1 MKVGRNDKCLC
12 GSMQKYKNC
21 CMMKGIDYSTVAHS
35 EYIKNLTIRG
45 KNKWFLNSVFEIL
58 DFNTNLQKITDW
70 HDLVVKLKKT
80 LTSENVR
87 RIYELVPIVWPDK
100 EDYYRCIESE
110 AQDISGLFLGNYR
123 VETTASLINKYGLY
137 EDSIVL
143 IDPIIDPRCFTEEF
157 NPVVHPERHL
167 VSTLHSLLLWLQLIP
182 WIDDGIVQIIRDP
195 GEFDYQLRIDTCNT
209 SKARY
214 EESGLNEVIREE
226 SFQDEYH
233 DRVKRYI
240 KLNMSD
246 EMILEICSKH
256 HLDPT
261 KMMEY
266 IRQERLGSI
275 DHVVGGS
282 NGQYL
287 TTFSGASYEMGK
299 YLCSRINSHILTDLR
314 VRWLEMEYDRKSL
327 GIANNDWEM
336 FSKHFQQV
344 PLLYLDGL
352 KTIDVLKLRSDGHL
366 NRMRDFLKKLWLR
379 SSPDSA
385 TDQHIIKQ
393 LSLELD
399 DEIRQAEKE
408 WKIIDQNLGKWF
420 IPNMVPIGM
429 QVLAGTPWW
438 ATGITAAV
446 TGAAAIAESINK
458 HKFFQTSY
466 PGGFFIDRK

>member
-1 MKVGRNDKCLC
+1 
-12 GSMQKYKNC
+12 
-21 CMMKGIDYSTVAHS
+21 MKGIDYSTISHS
-35 EYIKNLTIRG
+35 DYIRNLTNRG
-45 KNKWFLNSVFEIL
+45 KNKWFLNSIFEIL
-58 DFNTNLQKITDW
+58 DFNTNIQKITDW
-70 HDLVVKLKKT
+70 NDLVVKLKKT
-80 LTSENVR
+80 LTPENVR

-100 EDYYRCIESE
+100 EDYYRCIQSE

-167 VSTLHSLLLWLQLIP
+167 VSTLHSLLLWLQLLP

-226 SFQDEYH
+226 SSQDEYH
-233 DRVKRYI
+233 DRVKRYF
-240 KLNMSD
+240 KLSMPD

-256 HLDPT
+256 NLDPT

-266 IRQERLGSI
+266 IRQERIRSI

-287 TTFSGASYEMGK
+287 TTFSGTNYEMGK
-299 YLCSRINSHILTDLR
+299 YLCSISKSHLLTDLR
-314 VRWLEMEYDRKSL
+314 VRWLEMEYDRKSN
-327 GIANNDWEM
+327 GIQNSDWEV
-336 FSKHFQQV
+336 FSSHFQQV
-344 PLLYLDGL
+344 PLPYLKGL
-352 KTIDVLKLRSDGHL
+352 RTIDVLKLRSNGHL
-366 NRMRDFLKKLWLR
+366 DRMRDFLKKLWLR

-385 TDQHIIKQ
+385 TDKHIIEQ
-393 LSLELD
+393 LKLELN
-399 DEIRQAEKE
+399 EEVRQASEE
-408 WKIIDQNLGKWF
+408 WKKIDINLCKWF
-420 IPNMVPIGM
+420 LPNFVSTGLNVLSGSPLWIPGASAI
-429 QVLAGTPWW
+429 
-438 ATGITAAV
+438 ATG
-446 TGAAAIAESINK
+446 GAALIESTIK
-458 HKFFQTSY
+458 RAGFVKKY
-466 PGGFFIDRK
+466 PAGFFLDKVKSKSGL